1 MTVELKRCPCGEVP
15 RQISIVDTGS
25 AKYMFAVPSCC
36 SEWMIE
42 FRTNY
47 HHADTSECR
56 ALAVEAWNNASR
68 GEWNDQAT

>member
-15 RQISIVDTGS
+15 KKVLPECTGS
-25 AKYMFAVPSCC
+25 AKYMLAVPSCC

-42 FRTNY
+42 FRANY
-47 HHADTSECR
+47 HDIDSEACQ